1 MKEET
6 TQQTK
11 GELRRRMKD
20 TLRDTREEDRKQWSD
35 AVYQHLT
42 THESWADSG
51 GVVAIFGGM
60 KYEPEILRLLPWLAG
75 RGYAVALFG
84 ILGETMTPYRVHGVE
99 DLIVGSLGVLEPRQS
114 VESEVRVEDLGSV
127 LVPGLAFGTDL
138 GSRLGRGKGYY
149 DRILGHPGFRG
160 SPVGV
165 AFQVQLLDSVPC
177 EPHDILIPRLVTEV
191 GWHLPPGRKGG

>member
-6 TQQTK
+6 IQQTK
-11 GELRRRMKD
+11 GELRQRMKD
-20 TLRDTREEDRKQWSD
+20 TLRATREEDRRLWSD

-42 THESWADSG
+42 THESWADSA

-60 KYEPEILRLLPWLAG
+60 KYEPEILRLLPWLAK

-84 ILGETMTPYRVHGVE
+84 IEGETMAPYRVHGVE
-99 DLIVGSLGVLEPRQS
+99 DLIVGPFGVLEPRLS
-114 VESEVRVEDLGSV
+114 PESAVRVEDLGTV
-127 LVPGLAFGTDL
+127 LVPGLAFGVDW

-165 AFQVQLLDSVPC
+165 AFQIQLLDSVPC
-177 EPHDILIPRLVTEV
+177 EQHDILLPRIVTEA
-191 GWHLPPGRKGG
+191 GWHLPAGRKGA